1 LLDKLNNLKI
11 TITYLKII
19 NQVKILIK
27 EFCAFKKMPLPEL
40 SELSQTQSDSG
51 NASTVN
57 SDDERE
63 LVPDDDPEVDDE
75 GINEEKAE
83 M

>member
-1 LLDKLNNLKI
+1 
-11 TITYLKII
+11 
-19 NQVKILIK
+19 
-27 EFCAFKKMPLPEL
+27 MPLPDL

-63 LVPDDDPEVDDE
+63 LVLDEDHEIDDE
-75 GINEEKAE
+75 GINEEKTE